1 MASGYRYAVV
11 NDVQA
16 VIKSVREQVRT
27 ELANFLAEQRTY
39 LESIAPELKSVSDAM
54 DEYLLEGGKR
64 LRPLFAYAGFISTSE
79 STRIAD
85 IRAMASLELLQACA
99 LIHDDL
105 MDGSDSRRGKPS
117 MHRRFESAHGAEK
130 MVGDAVS
137 FGEAAAVLLGDLA
150 LVWADHALHN
160 SGVSTPS
167 LIAAQKIYN
176 EMRIELMAGQF
187 LDVREAGEPH
197 PSLARSLKIARFKS
211 GKYTIE
217 RPLQFG
223 AVLAQ
228 PQLIENPEFLT
239 QLSKIG
245 IPLGEAFQMRDDL
258 LGIFGDPQET
268 GKPAGDDLRE
278 GKRTALIAL
287 AIEGT
292 TDAGREL
299 LQTKLGNPDLS
310 SNDVDALRAVIQDS
324 GAVAEVESLI
334 SELTVQTQSAI
345 TSDVISRPAQE
356 LLTALVDSAV
366 SRKS

>member
-16 VIKSVREQVRT
+16 VIKSVRDQVRV
-27 ELANFLAEQRTY
+27 ELANFLSEQRTY

-105 MDGSDSRRGKPS
+105 MDGSDSRRGMPS
-117 MHRRFESAHGAEK
+117 IHRRFEASHITEK
-130 MVGDAVS
+130 MIGDAS
-137 FGEAAAVLLGDLA
+137 RFGESAAVLLGDLA
-150 LVWADHALHN
+150 LVWADHALHE
-160 SGVSTPS
+160 SGISTPS
-167 LIAAQKIYN
+167 LMAAQKIYN

-187 LDVREAGEPH
+187 LDVREAGEPL

-217 RPLQFG
+217 RPLHFG
-223 AVLAQ
+223 AVIAQ
-228 PQLIENPEFLT
+228 PQLIENTEFLT

-258 LGIFGDPQET
+258 LGIFGDPQVT

-287 AIEGT
+287 AVEGT

-324 GAVAEVESLI
+324 GAVTEVETLI
-334 SELTVQTQSAI
+334 AELTSQTQSAI
-345 TSDVISRPAQE
+345 ASDVIARPAQE
-356 LLTALVDSAV
+356 LLAALVESAV